1 MMLSR
6 PKPGESEEDLLRF
19 QNQFLETK
27 SSPGVKVVKKADKRR
42 DVDRDNDDR
51 RPLPFSRDVVM
62 LDDFPDVPPLLTPAP
77 PKKSRFKSAHVHFDE
92 DPGKQMDCN
101 DQHITAVLSKII
113 EHDTSSARVTMPLF
127 TSDPFPKVFHRSE
140 IKTEV
145 RKIMKQIVNP
155 ILGNT
160 LSALDFLGEAVGSIQ
175 SQLPRIVTGEGLGSL
190 SGKQEVQ
197 NIHKENLE
205 KLQLMSKEQILE
217 EQKRLIAQLGFQMSH
232 SCSVL

>member
-27 SSPGVKVVKKADKRR
+27 SSPAVKVVKKADKRKG

-51 RPLPFSRDVVM
+51 RQLPFSRDVVM

-92 DPGKQMDCN
+92 DPGKQMDRN

-113 EHDTSSARVTMPLF
+113 VCEHDTSSARVTVPLF
-127 TSDPFPKVFHRSE
+127 TGDPFPKVFHRSE

-145 RKIMKQIVNP
+145 RKIIV
-155 ILGNT
+155 
-160 LSALDFLGEAVGSIQ
+160 F
-175 SQLPRIVTGEGLGSL
+175 
-190 SGKQEVQ
+190 K
-197 NIHKENLE
+197 K
-205 KLQLMSKEQILE
+205 
-217 EQKRLIAQLGFQMSH
+217 
-232 SCSVL
+232 